1 MRGKKMKLNKQQLV
15 DILKVMQINT
25 DNVLDLQRRNMQ
37 LESDLFHEKWKFRYV
52 SRRLKVLDP
61 NEAIT
66 CLLYT
71 SPSPRD
77 GLLSRMPSS
86 A

>member
-1 MRGKKMKLNKQQLV
+1 MKLNKQQLV

-52 SRRLKVLDP
+52 SMRLKELDP

-66 CLLYT
+66 EEELNEQIR
-71 SPSPRD
+71 SKEN
-77 GLLSRMPSS
+77 
-86 A
+86 

>member
-1 MRGKKMKLNKQQLV
+1 MKLNKQQLV
-15 DILKVMQINT
+15 DILNVMQINT

-52 SRRLKVLDP
+52 SRRLKELDP

-66 CLLYT
+66 EEELNEQIR
-71 SPSPRD
+71 SKEN
-77 GLLSRMPSS
+77 
-86 A
+86 

>member
-1 MRGKKMKLNKQQLV
+1 MKLNKQQLV

-52 SRRLKVLDP
+52 ARRLKQYAP
-61 NEAIT
+61 HEAISEEE
-66 CLLYT
+66 LDEQI
-71 SPSPRD
+71 RQKQN
-77 GLLSRMPSS
+77 
-86 A
+86 

>member
-1 MRGKKMKLNKQQLV
+1 MKLNKQQLV

-25 DNVLDLQRRNMQ
+25 DNVLELQRRNMQ

-52 SRRLKVLDP
+52 SRRLKELDP

-66 CLLYT
+66 EEELNEQIR
-71 SPSPRD
+71 SKEN
-77 GLLSRMPSS
+77 
-86 A
+86 

>member
-1 MRGKKMKLNKQQLV
+1 MKLNKQQLV

-52 SRRLKVLDP
+52 SRRLKELDP

-66 CLLYT
+66 EEELDEQIR
-71 SPSPRD
+71 SKEN
-77 GLLSRMPSS
+77 
-86 A
+86 

>member
-1 MRGKKMKLNKQQLV
+1 MKLNKQQLV

-52 SRRLKVLDP
+52 SRRLKELDP

-66 CLLYT
+66 EEELNEQIR
-71 SPSPRD
+71 SKEN
-77 GLLSRMPSS
+77 
-86 A
+86 

>member
-1 MRGKKMKLNKQQLV
+1 MKLNKQQLV

-25 DNVLDLQRRNMQ
+25 DNVLELQRRNMQ

-52 SRRLKVLDP
+52 SRRIKELDP

-66 CLLYT
+66 EEELNEQIR
-71 SPSPRD
+71 SKEN
-77 GLLSRMPSS
+77 
-86 A
+86 

>member
-52 SRRLKVLDP
+52 SRRLKELDP

-66 CLLYT
+66 EEELNEQIR
-71 SPSPRD
+71 SKEN
-77 GLLSRMPSS
+77 
-86 A
+86 